1 MIAGGFGSENV
12 DMSNVNESEKL
23 SRRKTK
29 VSYCLEVDLNR
40 VSRHLR

>member
-1 MIAGGFGSENV
+1 MIVGGFGSENV
-12 DMSNVNESEKL
+12 DMSNVNESGKL

-29 VSYCLEVDLNR
+29 VSYSIEVDLNR